1 MYVYDIQEGYFLLE
15 KLGFNFDFKV
25 LWLANLINLY
35 CLCLLKDFYVALG
48 KLMGVDLCLDY
59 VYILWGEL
67 VRLLKKEF
75 PIGTIN

>member
-15 KLGFNFDFKV
+15 KLGFNFGFKV
-25 LWLANLINLY
+25 LWLNLINLY